1 MKTDDLITALAADT
15 GSISRPIGRTLMLAL
30 LGGAI
35 GAIILFAVVLGM
47 RAEVATAIG
56 TARFDFKFVV
66 TLSLLVAA
74 FGLAWNLVRPGVV
87 PKAWILALAA
97 VPLLL
102 VAGSIAE
109 MLTVPEA
116 EWGRRM
122 TGSNSFMC
130 VILIPMLSAIPFAA
144 VLLAMRQGAPSN
156 PKLAGAVAGLVAAA
170 VGATLY
176 ATHCPDDSPFFVATW
191 YVIAAGFMAMLGAA
205 IGERFLRW

>member
-15 GSISRPIGRTLMLAL
+15 GSVARPIGRTLMLAL

-35 GAIILFAVVLGM
+35 GAVILFALVLGM
-47 RAEVATAIG
+47 RADVATAIG
-56 TARFDFKFVV
+56 SARFDFKFVV

-74 FGLAWNLVRPGVV
+74 FGLAWNLVRPGAV

-122 TGSNSFMC
+122 TGSNSLMC

-170 VGATLY
+170 IGATLY
-176 ATHCPDDSPFFVATW
+176 ATHCPDDSPFFVCAW
-191 YVIAAGFMAMLGAA
+191 YAIAAGFMAMLGAA